1 MIRRPAGDDHDAAE
15 IFNGLSA
22 EDQIA
27 EIDSAVFDARGNR
40 AAQRLGLLHNFLEH
54 EVRISALLRRRNLP
68 VDMMVLLFNRQL
80 HGVEDLNGVARQNRD
95 LAVFHV
101 RNVSGVFDQRR
112 HVRGDEVAAVTVAQQ
127 QRRVFPCR
135 IAPLRIVCADN
146 ADGIGALAPVQNHV
160 DGVLHAVDLVEPE
173 AVLEQLRDNLRIGL
187 GRELHALFFEKFAN
201 FQIVFNDAVVNQRDL
216 AVLGHMGMGV
226 DIVRL
231 AVGRP
236 AGVPDAGSAV
246 QQRAVF
252 RHRGKIFKPALA
264 LCDVQHAV
272 FRHADACGVIAPVLQ
287 PRKPLQ

>member
-1 MIRRPAGDDHDAAE
+1 M
-15 IFNGLSA
+15 
-22 EDQIA
+22 
-27 EIDSAVFDARGNR
+27 
-40 AAQRLGLLHNFLEH
+40 
-54 EVRISALLRRRNLP
+54 
-68 VDMMVLLFNRQL
+68 
-80 HGVEDLNGVARQNRD
+80 
-95 LAVFHV
+95 
-101 RNVSGVFDQRR
+101 
-112 HVRGDEVAAVTVAQQ
+112 
-127 QRRVFPCR
+127 
-135 IAPLRIVCADN
+135 
-146 ADGIGALAPVQNHV
+146 QNHV

-187 GRELHALFFEKFAN
+187 GRELHALLLEKFPDL
-201 FQIVFNDAVVNQRDL
+201 QIVFNDAVVYQRDF

-264 LCDVQHAV
+264 LCNVQHAV